1 MKNLILHYAV
11 RQYYWKNLNNNIDK
25 ISSFMN
31 SKAFALYLKDFRSEL
46 RTRYAVNSLAMFI
59 VVAISVILFSIGNEK
74 IPESLTGGLFWVV
87 IFFSAMSGLARAFVA
102 EEERGTSLTLQL
114 IASPSTVF
122 TGKLLFNLILVF
134 LMNIVIA
141 LLYSALFEEFVI
153 RSFAL
158 FLLTFVLSNIGLAV
172 SSTIIAAIISKAG
185 SKGTLY
191 PVLSFPILLPLIL
204 TSVELTS
211 NCMLGTTFEESQVL
225 LAVILCYDVI
235 MLTASYM
242 LFDFIW
248 KD

>member
-1 MKNLILHYAV
+1 MRAY
-11 RQYYWKNLNNNIDK
+11 
-25 ISSFMN
+25 
-31 SKAFALYLKDFRSEL
+31 ALYKKDINSEL
-46 RTRYAVNSLAMFI
+46 RTRYAVNSLVMFI
-59 VVAISVILFSIGNEK
+59 IVAISVILFSIGNEK
-74 IPESLTGGLFWVV
+74 ISASLTAGLFWVV

-122 TGKLLFNLILVF
+122 SGKLLFNVILVF
-134 LMNIVIA
+134 CMNAIVA
-141 LLYSALFEEFVI
+141 VLYGALFEAFVL
-153 RSFAL
+153 RNFSL
-158 FLLTFVLSNIGLAV
+158 FLASFVLGNLGLAI

-185 SKGTLY
+185 AKGTLY

-204 TSVELTS
+204 TSVQLTLLSIQGAGFADAKFELA
-211 NCMLGTTFEESQVL
+211 L
-225 LAVILCYDVI
+225 LICYDVI